1 MAMMTRPKTV
11 AACTAAGQTCPI
23 MRRDVERAIAFN
35 LAQSTV
41 VHDGAK
47 ESAWLAGFVLRTLR
61 HGMSVKLSN

>member
-1 MAMMTRPKTV
+1 
-11 AACTAAGQTCPI
+11 